1 MTEKKIRQKITKNT
15 LILEIAERY
24 PQLVEILVE
33 KYGLHCL
40 GCSLSAV
47 ETIEEGA
54 MGHGL
59 NRKEVKKMMLELNK
73 EANRVDLKRN
83 KKSGK

>member
-59 NRKEVKKMMLELNK
+59 NRKEVEKMMLELNK

>member
-47 ETIEEGA
+47 ESLEEGG
-54 MGHGL
+54 MGHGMSK
-59 NRKEVKKMMLELNK
+59 KEIEKMIVELNK
-73 EANRVDLKRN
+73 EVSKVDLKRN

>member
-1 MTEKKIRQKITKNT
+1 MVKKKIKEKITKNT

-24 PQLVEILVE
+24 PKLVEILVE

-47 ETIEEGA
+47 ETLEEGA
-54 MGHGL
+54 MGHGM
-59 NRKEVKKMMLELNK
+59 NKKEIEKMIMELNK
-73 EANRVDLKRN
+73 EASKADLKRK

>member
-1 MTEKKIRQKITKNT
+1 MIKKKIKQKITKNT

-24 PQLVEILVE
+24 PKLVDILVE

-40 GCSLSAV
+40 GCSMSAV

-54 MGHGL
+54 MGHGMSK
-59 NRKEVKKMMLELNK
+59 KEVEKMILELNK
-73 EANRVDLKRN
+73 EASKEDLK
-83 KKSGK
+83 KKKKLGK

>member
-1 MTEKKIRQKITKNT
+1 MAEKKIKQKITKNT

-24 PQLVEILVE
+24 PKLVELLVE

-40 GCSLSAV
+40 GCSMSVV
-47 ETIEEGA
+47 ETLEEGA
-54 MGHGL
+54 MGHGMSK
-59 NRKEVKKMMLELNK
+59 KEIEKMVLELNI
-73 EANRVDLKRN
+73 EASRGDLKRS